1 MTINLQIPD
10 IREMKPRITVFG
22 VGGAGGNAVNNMI
35 TAGLQGVDFVVANTD
50 AQALTLSKAERI
62 IQMGAQVTEGL
73 GAGSQPE
80 VGRAA
85 ADEVIDEI
93 RDHLTGA
100 HMVFVTAG
108 MGGGTGTGASPV
120 VAQVA
125 RELGILTVGVVTKPF
140 QFEGQRRMRFAEA
153 GIADLTKV
161 VDTLLI
167 IPNQN
172 LFRVANE
179 KTTFADAFA
188 MADQVLYSGVACITD
203 LMVKEGLIN
212 LDFADVRAVMR
223 EMGKAMM
230 GTGEASGEKRALTA
244 AEAAIANPLI
254 DDASMKGAKGLLI
267 SITGGKDLTLYEVD
281 EAATRIREEVDPD
294 ANIIVGATFDESL
307 EGIIRVS
314 VVATGIDHAAIRV
327 SQPAQAENALKE
339 LAGKIR
345 SDSKRV
351 ADRIERAK
359 PAAQAPAAKP
369 VLAPAQQPQPAPA
382 AMPAQPAPAA
392 AAPAQPASAAAGATH
407 ETAAHAAV
415 AAALLPTDGAGDDV
429 SIRPMPAK
437 PSLFELG
444 APEQPA
450 PEAPTPTAY
459 VPPAPERPAAPRIP
473 RMPRID
479 ELPLPAQNELKA
491 QRGELADDHPE
502 HRRMSLMQRLASVG
516 LGRRSE
522 EAPPPAPRTAQAAPQ
537 AERPAPRPTARQP
550 EGRPAPVSEYARRSG
565 PQGLDPHGRPAPVHN
580 SPEDDQLDIPAFLR
594 RQAN

>member
-10 IREMKPRITVFG
+10 IHEMKPRITVFG

-35 TAGLQGVDFVVANTD
+35 AAGLQGVDFVVANTD
-50 AQALTLSKAERI
+50 AQALTTSKAERI
-62 IQMGAQVTEGL
+62 VQMGAQVTEGL

-85 ADEVIDEI
+85 AEEVMDEI
-93 RDHLTGA
+93 RDHLSGA

-120 VAQVA
+120 IARVA

-140 QFEGQRRMRFAEA
+140 HFEGARRMRFAEA
-153 GIADLTKV
+153 GIVELQKV

-212 LDFADVRAVMR
+212 LDFADVRAVMK

-254 DDASMKGAKGLLI
+254 DDASMKGAKGLLV

-314 VVATGIDHAAIRV
+314 VVATGIDNTGTLR
-327 SQPAQAENALKE
+327 QP
-339 LAGKIR
+339 
-345 SDSKRV
+345 
-351 ADRIERAK
+351 
-359 PAAQAPAAKP
+359 
-369 VLAPAQQPQPAPA
+369 
-382 AMPAQPAPAA
+382 MPAQPALTQAVPTQSAPPQAVPAESALRELAGKMRAENARLAERVERAPAA
-392 AAPAQPASAAAGATH
+392 KAPAATAAV
-407 ETAAHAAV
+407 ESAAHAAV
-415 AAALLPTDGAGDDV
+415 AAALLPSTGIEDV
-429 SIRPMPAK
+429 SLRPMPMK
-437 PSLFELG
+437 PSLFDS
-444 APEQPA
+444 APAESTPPPA
-450 PEAPTPTAY
+450 EAPLAEAFI
-459 VPPAPERPAAPRIP
+459 PPQPERAMRTP

-479 ELPLPAQNELKA
+479 ELPMPAQNEIRA
-491 QRGELADDHPE
+491 QRGDETPENHPE
-502 HRRMSLMQRLASVG
+502 KQRMSLMQRLAQVG
-516 LGRRSE
+516 LGRRE
-522 EAPPPAPRTAQAAPQ
+522 EAEAPRAPRTAQGAPQ
-537 AERPAPRPTARQP
+537 FERPAARPTARQP
-550 EGRPAPVSEYARRSG
+550 EGRPAEPVSEYARRPA
-565 PQGLDPHGRPAPVHN
+565 PQGLDPHGRHAPVHN